1 MERQA
6 AYDLFTCFLRKRQI
20 KGVDL
25 QKELPG
31 LLAYGNAKG
40 FFQNPHLV
48 HDLTEWRKF
57 GDAIW
62 QAVLDDDKT
71 AKKCGK
77 LWRAVHNELLQ
88 HQAEKKAA
96 EEASAAQGR
105 NKDYNGWPDCL
116 LPPAVTT
123 LVLPWATEHAT
134 SACLEPSA
142 PPPPL
147 VTAAPGSS
155 PAPITMGPINP
166 PSSEPI
172 PGAE

>member
-31 LLAYGNAKG
+31 LLAYGYAKG

-96 EEASAAQGR
+96 EQASAAQGR

-116 LPPAVTT
+116 LPPQ
-123 LVLPWATEHAT
+123 
-134 SACLEPSA
+134 
-142 PPPPL
+142 
-147 VTAAPGSS
+147 
-155 PAPITMGPINP
+155 
-166 PSSEPI
+166 
-172 PGAE
+172 